1 MMDIEISKEDIL
13 KPDNVEL
20 RTPIKSKQQQLV
32 NQTKKNQTSPY
43 QMHQIQEFILMW
55 MEQIKKYND
64 DPDVILMMH
73 QMNEVLQT
81 SDQASS
87 QKQFNYTPKQ
97 QNNDESSFNSNF
109 KQDMLQKMNDRVMWV
124 SEEIQ
129 NQVCQSPKTVEH
141 GKYFNET
148 CSEITQQVNK
158 KELEFQNK
166 NDDEFCKEF
175 DQCKSKFS
183 GSPLNLQSHK
193 KSGKFDDANINQV
206 LSFRKKQQKQIKE
219 FKNSLTEMKKVVGY
233 ELQKEITIFKEDF
246 LSEHSKFSKSYSEL
260 QDQVNTYQEM
270 FSQSTLKIQKLEQII
285 QDLKQQLEAQQSDS
299 NSEQFIFQLAGFIQS
314 DKIENNNIEDAKTKI
329 MEYIMTQ
336 SQQVQGL
343 TKQLQMTQ
351 QNNQI
356 MIQRLE
362 NDNQLNKNRL
372 GTEKQML
379 EFQIMTLNNTIQ
391 QQDRNYQQLNQE
403 LEQLRLCDQMA
414 TNQELVKKGYI
425 QMKQQQQLIY
435 IAATILQQF
444 INSTV
449 FQLNVAETLQE
460 QIKQLKLNEE
470 EVLKQITTQK
480 EFQETTMDYFNNNQE
495 TIQHVIQILCTEY
508 TKVINNIINQRI
520 ELQKQ
525 LC

>member
-1 MMDIEISKEDIL
+1 MMDIEISKEDLL
-13 KPDNVEL
+13 KPGNVEL
-20 RTPIKSKQQQLV
+20 NTPIKSQQQQKL

-55 MEQIKKYND
+55 VEQLKKYND
-64 DPDVILMMH
+64 DPDLILMMH
-73 QMNEVLQT
+73 QMNDVLHS
-81 SDQASS
+81 SDQTSS

-97 QNNDESSFNSNF
+97 QYNDENSVYSNY
-109 KQDMLQKMNDRVMWV
+109 KQDILQIMNDRVMCV

-158 KELEFQNK
+158 KEREFKNK

-175 DQCKSKFS
+175 DQYNSKFS
-183 GSPLNLQSHK
+183 GSPLNSISLK
-193 KSGKFDDANINQV
+193 KSRKFDDVNINHI
-206 LSFRKKQQKQIKE
+206 LSFRKNQQEQIKQ
-219 FKNSLTEMKKVVGY
+219 KNSLTEMKKVVGQK
-233 ELQKEITIFKEDF
+233 LQREIPLFKEDV
-246 LSEHSKFSKSYSEL
+246 LSEDSKLSKSYSEL
-260 QDQVNTYQEM
+260 QDQVNNYQEM
-270 FSQSTLKIQKLEQII
+270 CCKSTLKIKKLEQII
-285 QDLKQQLEAQQSDS
+285 QDQKQQLEAQQSES
-299 NSEQFIFQLAGFIQS
+299 NSEQFILQLVGFFQG
-314 DKIENNNIEDAKTKI
+314 DKIEIDNIEDAKTKI
-329 MEYIMTQ
+329 MEYVMTQ
-336 SQQVQGL
+336 QQQVQGL

-362 NDNQLNKNRL
+362 NDNQLSKNRL
-372 GTEKQML
+372 GTEKKML
-379 EFQIMTLNNTIQ
+379 EFQIMTLNNAIQ
-391 QQDRNYQQLNQE
+391 QQERNYQQLNQE
-403 LEQLRLCDQMA
+403 LEQLRLSDQIA
-414 TNQELVKKGYI
+414 TNQQLVKIGYN
-425 QMKQQQQLIY
+425 QMKQQQHLIY
-435 IAATILQQF
+435 IAATILQQY

-449 FQLNVAETLQE
+449 FQLNVAGTLQE
-460 QIKQLKLNEE
+460 YIVQLRLNEE
-470 EVLKQITTQK
+470 EVLKQITNQK
-480 EFQETTMDYFNNNQE
+480 EFQETTMDCFNNSQE